1 MARQE
6 ANPPSS
12 LAFLHPQLIA
22 RLGRYLICPS
32 FKNLHIWSF
41 SNSLVYG
48 FSYGTNNTHNGLQAV
63 YVSNVCRS

>member
-12 LAFLHPQLIA
+12 ITFFRPQLIV
-22 RLGRYLICPS
+22 RLGRYHICLS

-48 FSYGTNNTHNGLQAV
+48 FSYGTNNTHKGLQ
-63 YVSNVCRS
+63 SR